1 MNEVK
6 LAVIG
11 AGNIGTMHIGY
22 LAAGRVQGC
31 QLYAVCDHNPEKLE
45 AVRKRYGETYLL
57 YSSVEEV
64 LLDDQVD
71 AVFVATPHYDHPT
84 IAIQALQAGKH
95 VLIEKPAGVYT
106 KKVQEMN
113 EEAGKHPEL
122 SFGIMYNQRTN
133 PMYQKARELVQNGA
147 LGELRRT
154 NWIITTWYR
163 SQSYYDSGGWR
174 ASWRGEGGGVLL
186 NQDPHQLDLWQWIC
200 GMPQRVFGFA
210 SFGKR
215 RAIEVEDEVTAYVEY
230 ENGATG
236 IFMTSVSETPGT
248 NRFEIVG
255 SKGKLVIE
263 NEKMS
268 FWQSTVDERTFN
280 ATYTG
285 GFGEP
290 EIWQIDLPVVYD
302 NRDEHQKI
310 LQNFI
315 DHILTGKELLAPG
328 CEGIDGLSIS
338 NAIHLSAW
346 QECWVDLPIDSELY
360 YEELKKRIATSQ
372 LREVEEKVLDTDATY

>member
-1 MNEVK
+1 MNKVK
-6 LAVIG
+6 LAIIG

-22 LAAGRVQGC
+22 LAAGRVRGC
-31 QLYAVCDHNPEKLE
+31 QLYAICDHNPTKLA
-45 AVRKRYGETYLL
+45 AVREKYGDTYCL
-57 YSSVEEV
+57 YESVEEV
-64 LLDDQVD
+64 LRDEQVD

-84 IAIQALQAGKH
+84 IAIQAMQAGKH
-95 VLIEKPAGVYT
+95 VLIEKPAGVFT
-106 KKVQEMN
+106 KNVQEMN
-113 EEAGKHPEL
+113 EEAQKHPEL

-133 PMYQKARELVQNGA
+133 PMYQKARELVQSGA

-200 GMPQRVFGFA
+200 GLPKRVIGFA
-210 SFGKR
+210 SFGKH

-236 IFMTSVSETPGT
+236 IFMTSVSEVPGT

-263 NEKMS
+263 EEKIR

-280 ATYTG
+280 ETYTG

-290 EIWQIDLPVVYD
+290 EVWTIDLPVVFD
-302 NRDEHQKI
+302 NTDEHQKI
-310 LQNFI
+310 LQNFV
-315 DHILTGKELLAPG
+315 DHILLGTELLAPG
-328 CEGIDGLSIS
+328 CEGINGLSIS

-346 QECWVDLPIDSELY
+346 QERWVELPIDGELF
-360 YEELKKRIATSQ
+360 YEELEKRIATSQ